1 LYFFITTLPFAYF
14 FIIKQKARIS
24 RYIAPSVKITYNEKM
39 TQENRQSTRYK
50 EIGKVVCDELCAL
63 SGILDDIS
71 ATGCKIHYSY
81 PVVVDLESEY
91 DLEISPA
98 SQYGNTPLRLKCK
111 PQWVN
116 EKEGN
121 TFIGLEIMYSPD
133 ANRLSA
139 FITQLEDAAK
149 DPYSDIN

>member
-1 LYFFITTLPFAYF
+1 
-14 FIIKQKARIS
+14 
-24 RYIAPSVKITYNEKM
+24 M
-39 TQENRQSTRYK
+39 TQENRQSIRYK

-71 ATGCKIHYSY
+71 STGCKIHYSY

-133 ANRLSA
+133 ANRLTA
-139 FITQLEDAAK
+139 FIKQLEDAAK